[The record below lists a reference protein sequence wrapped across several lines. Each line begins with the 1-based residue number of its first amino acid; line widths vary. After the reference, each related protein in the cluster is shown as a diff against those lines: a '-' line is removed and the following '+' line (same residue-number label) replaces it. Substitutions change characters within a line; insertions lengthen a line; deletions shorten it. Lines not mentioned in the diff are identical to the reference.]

1 MSISKPFRLLSV
13 LCAVCLQTSYGF
25 SVRNHVTKY
34 PSLALKRE
42 VLTFG
47 QKSPDNSFGGVNK
60 FSNVFVKKGSSS
72 LFQSLVNFK
81 FVSASMAAIALVFLP
96 LLPAFAIPSGGRSGG
111 SSFRSSSSSS
121 RSSSSSSRSSYGGS
135 TARYYGSSYSSGPN
149 IIIAPSYGFN
159 PFFGFGYMP
168 INFNVLLIM
177 MAISGAY
184 YLFSSRVGG
193 SSFSNN
199 DEDSGSLGSGATVIK
214 LQIGLDA
221 DWSDS
226 LNIMRILSDISSKQN
241 SLTTRSAI
249 SSLLS
254 DAAIALLRKQADW
267 NSATCEGQVFNSI
280 SKAEPL
286 YQRISVS
293 ERTKFERET
302 TGDGLLNDYA
312 TLKPRGSN
320 TQAVVSLVVAMRGKS
335 EAYLGTSGVRSVAD
349 VRRCLQSLASEALT
363 DEGENVMG
371 VEVLWTP
378 SETGMVLSE
387 REIVTEYPEL
397 MKI

>member
-1 MSISKPFRLLSV
+1 MSFDVRN
-13 LCAVCLQTSYGF
+13 SYGF
-25 SVRNHVTKY
+25 TLQNHVRGR
-34 PSLALKRE
+34 PSLAGRE
-42 VLTFG
+42 LLASC
-47 QKSPDNSFGGVNK
+47 QKTPMDFTPMVVNK
-60 FSNVFVKKGSSS
+60 VSSAVEKKGFPIS
-72 LFQSLVNFK
+72 FQNILNLK
-81 FVSASMAAIALVFLP
+81 FVTASMAAIALVFLP

-111 SSFRSSSSSS
+111 SSFRSSSSGS
-121 RSSSSSSRSSYGGS
+121 RSSGSSSYGGS
-135 TARYYGSSYSSGPN
+135 TARYYGSSYSSPN
-149 IIIAPSYGFN
+149 IIIAPSYGFGFN

-168 INFNVLLIM
+168 INFNVLLLA

-193 SSFSNN
+193 SSFSND

-221 DWSDS
+221 DWSDNT
-226 LNIMRILSDISSKQN
+226 NIMRILSDISTKQN
-241 SLTTRSAI
+241 SLSTRSAI

-254 DAAIALLRKQADW
+254 DAAIALLRKQSDW
-267 NSATCEGQVFNSI
+267 NSATCDGQVFNSV

-286 YQRISVS
+286 FQRISVS
-293 ERTKFERET
+293 ERTKFEKET
-302 TGDGLLNDYA
+302 NGDALLNDYS

-320 TQAVVSLVVAMRGKS
+320 TQAVVSLVVAIRGKS
-335 EAYLGTSGVRSVAD
+335 DAYLGTSGVRSVGD
-349 VRRCLQSLASEALT
+349 VRKCLQSLASEALT

>member
-1 MSISKPFRLLSV
+1 
-13 LCAVCLQTSYGF
+13 
-25 SVRNHVTKY
+25 
-34 PSLALKRE
+34 
-42 VLTFG
+42 
-47 QKSPDNSFGGVNK
+47 
-60 FSNVFVKKGSSS
+60 
-72 LFQSLVNFK
+72 
-81 FVSASMAAIALVFLP
+81 
-96 LLPAFAIPSGGRSGG
+96 
-111 SSFRSSSSSS
+111 
-121 RSSSSSSRSSYGGS
+121 
-135 TARYYGSSYSSGPN
+135 
-149 IIIAPSYGFN
+149 
-159 PFFGFGYMP
+159 MP
-168 INFNVLLIM
+168 INLNVLLIM